1 MQTESSQLPY
11 LCFMQKIII
20 AGIGGVGGY
29 FGGLLA
35 RHYTAGGNVSIAF
48 MVRGENEKAI
58 RENGLQLET
67 TKGNFTVH
75 PQMVSS
81 DAAVI
86 GIADLLI
93 VSAKSY
99 DLETILQQARPCIG
113 KETVILPLLNGV
125 DSTERIREMYPGNE
139 TWYGCVYLVSRLA
152 GPGLVRETGGIDS
165 LFFGAPDGT
174 KEKLLAAETLFKNA
188 GIEATLSPD
197 ILQTT
202 WEKFVFI
209 SCVATLTSWLDQR
222 IGEILA
228 SEDSRKWIPVLLA
241 EIKAVADAK
250 QIPLPENSIEI
261 TIEKIKK
268 IPPAATS
275 SMHSDFSNGKN
286 TELESLTGYVVR
298 EGKAFGV
305 SVPAFERMYE
315 DLAKRR

>member
-1 MQTESSQLPY
+1 MQTGSSKLPY
-11 LCFMQKIII
+11 LYIMQKIII

-35 RHYTAGGNVSIAF
+35 RHYTPGGNVSIAF
-48 MVRGENEKAI
+48 IARGENEKAI

-75 PQMVSS
+75 PQAVSS
-81 DAAVI
+81 DAANI

-93 VSAKSY
+93 VSTKTY
-99 DLETILQQARPCIG
+99 GLEAILQQARPCIG

-174 KEKLLAAETLFKNA
+174 KEKLLAAEAIFKNA
-188 GIEATLSPD
+188 GITATLSPN

-209 SCVATLTSWLDQR
+209 SCVATLTSWLDQSV
-222 IGEILA
+222 GEILA
-228 SEDSRKWIPVLLA
+228 SESSRKWIPVLLA
-241 EIKAVADAK
+241 EIKSVAEAK
-250 QIPLPENSIEI
+250 QIPLPENVIEI

-275 SMHSDFSNGKN
+275 SMHSDFINGKN

-298 EGKAFGV
+298 EGKARGIP
-305 SVPAFERMYE
+305 VPAFERMYE
-315 DLAKRR
+315 ELKSR